1 MSSSGSQGSQGIYVY
16 KEEDMYEIGNGVTFN
31 QESEDPPVCVCNC
44 YCPSG
49 GFVEGG
55 IFMNQLIH
63 FYV

>member
-1 MSSSGSQGSQGIYVY
+1 
-16 KEEDMYEIGNGVTFN
+16 MYEIGNGVTFN